1 MYYYNLTDV
10 EAGVTNT
17 GSSEVRARRLVTMAG
32 DILLGTV
39 TVPLLG
45 LLTKKTGKLTMYW

>member
-1 MYYYNLTDV
+1 M

-17 GSSEVRARRLVTMAG
+17 GSKEVRGRRLISLGG

-45 LLTKKTGKLTMYW
+45 LLTKKTGKLIMSCLLF